1 MDWKTR
7 FPVGLALL
15 AALMLAGG
23 VSAATSMK
31 LASAQNKAALVLA
44 SHHESADPKEDE
56 DPGESEP
63 SEESEP
69 ADESEPTHGGGR
81 SMHGG
86 SVERFH
92 EDCELPEGVPA
103 LEGNFTHGDYVSA
116 FAKAGD
122 HEALLAAAHSPCGKP
137 MKGKK
142 ANDRAHGKSAK
153 SHAKSG
159 HHGKSKNHRS

>member
-63 SEESEP
+63 
-69 ADESEPTHGGGR
+69 THGDGR

-103 LEGNFTHGDYVSA
+103 LEGDFTHGDYVSA